1 MEHETQGTKS
11 LLADDVRSQSS
22 FMAAMLWYEVHQL
35 TNCPAPHHAWVLMIT
50 FSPSVVRLTWNPGT
64 LCLAKLNL

>member
-11 LLADDVRSQSS
+11 LLADDIRSQSS

-35 TNCPAPHHAWVLMIT
+35 TNCPAPHDAWVFTIA
-50 FSPSVVRLTWNPGT
+50 FSHGASHKTAVSLHWF
-64 LCLAKLNL
+64 